1 MKLGRSLL
9 FCLVLLLVNCMP
21 GSQRE
26 ACRYNL
32 QELKVRCE
40 LVSLLIASSPNEEG
54 FLRSNEANL
63 LLFSQDCIKYWNRLE
78 DCKKEENNYIP
89 SIYG

>member
-1 MKLGRSLL
+1 MFRKNLL
-9 FCLVLLLVNCMP
+9 FGLVIIIVNCMP

-40 LVSLLIASSPNEEG
+40 LVSLLIASSRNEEG
-54 FLRSNEANL
+54 FLRSSEADS